1 MGVSKK
7 DIQHY
12 INYLQRDT
20 GEQGLKDQSIEDK
33 TPEKKDMDN
42 NIKAIMDKNPD
53 IDDNQ
58 KGKDVDNDIGDK
70 NHNQKDKDVD
80 KDVADKNHS
89 GNHNRKDKDVEDK
102 DADPK
107 GNAKDTTNEHKAE
120 DVESEDSD
128 SSSSSS
134 SGKSDRPLPVVDTSN
149 WNSDWHDTWE
159 HALTLSSQVDSAHKR
174 RQGPRT
180 NIGNQQIEWAEI
192 ETRRTDGPLH
202 GWSAGLV
209 KECLRGHLSGIVYA
223 KTMNDFYL
231 TLQDL
236 AAWFLDDVVVELLGD
251 QRSKTI
257 VFLGLAENGKTPA
270 AQAIAM
276 AVSEYYILRDNKH
289 DSIRMRKEIKP
300 LLPFSGRACPAFI
313 AEEQGAFSVQYDYQL
328 LLSRDEDGDRD
339 GDKDENEAAED
350 KVRSPEALSNASAK
364 QFEKEVLAEWKGEQ
378 RWIRFFNLVVEQLR
392 EQEIAADVKEPPED
406 VAKVWVLVL

>member
-1 MGVSKK
+1 MAT
-7 DIQHY
+7 Q
-12 INYLQRDT
+12 

-174 RQGPRT
+174 RVLNSMLRT
-180 NIGNQQIEWAEI
+180 IAH
-192 ETRRTDGPLH
+192 LH
-202 GWSAGLV
+202 TKW
-209 KECLRGHLSGIVYA
+209 H
-223 KTMNDFYL
+223 
-231 TLQDL
+231 
-236 AAWFLDDVVVELLGD
+236 
-251 QRSKTI
+251 
-257 VFLGLAENGKTPA
+257 
-270 AQAIAM
+270 
-276 AVSEYYILRDNKH
+276 
-289 DSIRMRKEIKP
+289 
-300 LLPFSGRACPAFI
+300 
-313 AEEQGAFSVQYDYQL
+313 EEH
-328 LLSRDEDGDRD
+328 
-339 GDKDENEAAED
+339 
-350 KVRSPEALSNASAK
+350 
-364 QFEKEVLAEWKGEQ
+364 
-378 RWIRFFNLVVEQLR
+378 
-392 EQEIAADVKEPPED
+392 
-406 VAKVWVLVL
+406 